1 MNRSPGLTAEQARH
15 ETTRSMLTDLAVL
28 LTVGAASAHALTVP
42 AHLRSWPASGV
53 FFTLLAAGQVALAVA
68 LFRNRFGDRLIRVA
82 LWGTVGVVLL
92 YLASRTVDLPF
103 TPPVAAHGSSLDPG
117 RAIIPGAEQ
126 RVGSLDLF
134 TLVFEVLAVVAFT
147 GLLSERSR
155 RHSVNIL
162 MAGGLTLWALAAAGV
177 LT

>member
-1 MNRSPGLTAEQARH
+1 
-15 ETTRSMLTDLAVL
+15 MLTDLAML

-92 YLASRTVDLPF
+92 YLASRTVGLPF
-103 TPPVAAHGSSLDPG
+103 TPPVSAHGASLDPG

-126 RVGSLDLF
+126 RVGSFDLF
-134 TLVFEVLAVVAFT
+134 TLVFEVLSVVAFT
-147 GLLSERSR
+147 GLLSAPAR
-155 RHSVNIL
+155 RRAVNGL
-162 MAGGLTLWALAAAGV
+162 MVAGVTLWGLAFAGV
-177 LT
+177 LS

>member
-1 MNRSPGLTAEQARH
+1 MIGSTGVTTVQTRP

-28 LTVGAASAHALTVP
+28 LTVGAASAHALTIP
-42 AHLRSWPASGV
+42 GHLRSWPASGV

-92 YLASRTVDLPF
+92 YLASRTVGLPF

-126 RVGSLDLF
+126 RNIQ
-134 TLVFEVLAVVAFT
+134 AV
-147 GLLSERSR
+147 
-155 RHSVNIL
+155 
-162 MAGGLTLWALAAAGV
+162 
-177 LT
+177 